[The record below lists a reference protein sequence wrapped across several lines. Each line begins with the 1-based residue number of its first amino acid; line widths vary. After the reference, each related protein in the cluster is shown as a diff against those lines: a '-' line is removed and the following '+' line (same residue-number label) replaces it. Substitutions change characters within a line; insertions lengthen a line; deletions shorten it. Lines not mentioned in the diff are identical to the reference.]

1 MYGREA
7 EMIDHLQGL
16 LSEFRAGEHHH
27 DEMREVLFVQVI
39 KCSGVDISSSYSAYI
54 TLVARNKKY
63 FDNLCCYMNTM
74 EAVVAGHPY
83 GFLSELS
90 TREHKERFEK

>member
-27 DEMREVLFVQVI
+27 DERGAVRTGDQVL
-39 KCSGVDISSSYSAYI
+39 G
-54 TLVARNKKY
+54 R
-63 FDNLCCYMNTM
+63 
-74 EAVVAGHPY
+74 
-83 GFLSELS
+83 
-90 TREHKERFEK
+90 